1 MTVRITRV
9 HRGGRVF
16 YAATVGGIYLE
27 RASLAELREA
37 IAVREGFAKLF
48 APPVDTAS

>member
-1 MTVRITRV
+1 MTVKITRV

-16 YAATVGGIYLE
+16 YAATVSGVYLE
-27 RASLAELREA
+27 RASLAKLREA

-48 APPVDTAS
+48 APPVDVAS

>member
-1 MTVRITRV
+1 MTITKI
-9 HRGGRVF
+9 HRAGRVW
-16 YAATVGGIYLE
+16 YAATVAGVYLE

-37 IAVREGFAKLF
+37 IAVRAGFARIF